1 RGAEDE
7 PEAGGSLDDPAGS
20 VRADPSPA
28 LAPRSA
34 IAVGECA
41 GNGHAAKRATSSPL
55 EVKGRI
61 AGVELLT
68 IGDLA
73 ARAGV
78 RTSTL
83 RYYEDEGLLRPT
95 KRVSGQRRYDEDAV
109 GVLTVIRF
117 CRTLGFTLDEIRTL
131 LAAPRSTRK
140 RTQWRTLVDGKLA
153 ELDESIARARTM
165 KRLLERS
172 RDCDCVEVEQCAAL
186 CAPQLT

>member
-1 RGAEDE
+1 VVDGPPRERAAVPLELRELVELSCDVRRGAEDE

-83 RYYEDEGLLRPT
+83 RYYEDEGL
-95 KRVSGQRRYDEDAV
+95 
-109 GVLTVIRF
+109 
-117 CRTLGFTLDEIRTL
+117 
-131 LAAPRSTRK
+131 
-140 RTQWRTLVDGKLA
+140 
-153 ELDESIARARTM
+153 
-165 KRLLERS
+165 
-172 RDCDCVEVEQCAAL
+172 
-186 CAPQLT
+186 